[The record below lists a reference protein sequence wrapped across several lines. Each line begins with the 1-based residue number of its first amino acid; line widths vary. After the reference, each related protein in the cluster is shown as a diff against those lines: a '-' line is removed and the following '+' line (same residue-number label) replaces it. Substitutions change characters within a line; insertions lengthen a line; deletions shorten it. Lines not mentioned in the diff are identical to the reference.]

1 MKTVKHQLRRLVAL
15 ALALAMC
22 LPAVPAVAAAEDE
35 TTTTYTQVTSS
46 VTDGDYVLV
55 AESDGAYYALGT
67 TIGSKIDP
75 VTVTVS
81 GGTVTGDDLPVWT
94 LETTDS
100 GVTLSNGS
108 SYLAY
113 SSSTSFKS
121 SSDADYWTVN
131 AGTTSGTFYFTN
143 VASTTRC
150 IAYGVSQVKF
160 GAYAFSN
167 YTSSSY
173 VFDLM
178 LFKAGGESS
187 GGGSTTDP
195 TEDVETPSL
204 TYSEADKTVT
214 FKCATSGV
222 TYYYSYSE
230 SGNYTA
236 LEGSSLDVSDHIGE
250 TLYAYAELDG
260 SRSDTTSVELTE
272 TSTGGDETDE
282 NVSTIAEVKA
292 AADTSVT
299 YTVDGTVTY
308 ISGKSVYV
316 QDETGGIC
324 LYFSTAPSDISL
336 GDDVRASG
344 TYTTYKGLVELT
356 GVTDYT
362 IIGSTSELP
371 SQTVTIAELNSDYSD
386 SKALQSTRVYLTDLT
401 VGTVGTS
408 TTLTDADGNS
418 IVAYGASS
426 VLTEAGATEGAVINL
441 YAVVSDY
448 NAYQLYV
455 AQASDITVTSAGTG
469 GDEEEDDGTLA
480 DGTYVIWAPEYNMA
494 LTSTAYATYYLAGE
508 SVTLTD
514 STLSGYTSAAVWT
527 VNVTTDEDGAQSVTL
542 AQDDSCL
549 GVVVSGSYY
558 NLTFGATENTDWSL
572 EDAGDGLYYLKN
584 TGTNYYLEWYAS
596 KSDWSTYS
604 SVISGSEGMFA
615 LQFTAVEDTGDD
627 EDSDALT
634 SGTYVIWNPAYGY
647 ALSSTTVSSSSSY
660 YAGVA
665 VTESASGKVSGY
677 GETELWV
684 VTVSEDGTLTL
695 EQGGSY
701 MGMNSSG
708 YLTFDEADALTCY
721 TWTVEDAGDGL
732 YYLKDTSFGKYV
744 EWYSSYSDWST
755 YYSISSGS
763 ESLFA
768 LQFSPVSESDYTV
781 DTSIEESIAT
791 WGGGGAYEDGTT
803 AISGD
808 KYNVNDQ
815 LDSAATFTTVVSGTE
830 KTAFMT
836 TTPSTGGTTYYMGT
850 TGLGSGT
857 DDYMQFAVSSAGW
870 ANMELGFR
878 MRVTGSGSGE
888 WQLQYSTDGE
898 TFTNF
903 TTGTYSC
910 SYTAYSSDG
919 SSSSASVSGSITDG
933 VADMTQ
939 GYHSSTAYY
948 VTFTF
953 DVPEGAENAENL
965 YIRLVPSTTLKA
977 NGSSGTPGTSST
989 ARIDSVILSGSPIV
1003 DDSITGYVSVTPDN
1017 SEDQAVGTEL
1027 TLTSATEDA
1036 AILYRFVDTAT
1047 GEGEWLTYDESSKP
1061 TLDSLPATL
1070 EVYATSEGRADSVTR
1085 ILTYAAGT
1093 VSSVKFSPNGGG
1105 VYIEDESA
1113 AVTLTSATEGATIY
1127 YAITYDTDEDG
1138 NYVFETDSDSG
1149 EVIYTEYV
1157 LNEDGSSPIS
1167 LAKGFGGASI
1177 MAYAELEGYTTSATT
1192 TRTFTERSQ
1201 ETYNIYFGQMHSHT
1215 NYSDGAGSITDAY
1228 EHATEVHETTDTLDF
1243 LAVTDHSNSF
1253 DNASS
1258 DSVTITDASSS
1269 DEWTE
1274 GKAYAEQY
1282 TTDEFVALFGYEM
1295 TWSNGLGHINTFNTD
1310 GFQSRTQSAY
1320 TTYSTALQNYYDTL
1334 KTVTDSISQFNH
1346 PGTTFGDFQ
1355 DFSYY
1360 DEEIDELITLIE
1372 VGNGEGTIG
1381 SSSYFPSYEYY
1392 TRALDKGW
1400 HVAPTNN
1407 QDNHKGLWGDANTAR
1422 SVVLAD
1428 NLTEDDIYDAMRN
1441 YRVYA
1446 TEDNDLSIYYTLDGN
1461 IMGTILSESDVDDT
1475 VTLSVKLSDPTDDS
1489 LGTVSVIVN
1498 GGYAL
1503 ASQTVSGSE
1512 DTVTFEVSSD
1522 YSYYYIKVVE
1532 ADGDIAVTAPVWVG
1546 DVEALGVSTFESDDA
1561 LAVQNEALNMTLS
1574 LYNNESKDFDIESI
1588 TFTVTDLDGNVT
1600 DITDQIVSTTDVPT
1614 VVESMGTA
1622 DYSFAYT
1629 YSGLG
1634 STIYTATITGT
1645 LNGVTKVYTEPLTV
1659 SYVSSDM
1666 VTNVVVDG
1674 SHYND
1679 YVTGYYGGNMTE
1691 LETIAASQSI
1701 KLNIVTD
1708 VEDYYG
1714 EDSVLDDCALL
1725 IISAPAKKSGTAN
1738 AGDYVASLYEDEF
1751 IEAVQTY
1758 VQAGGSVIVCGLAD
1772 YGEASSSAEY
1782 HTAAQQNRLLEAL
1795 GSSMSINDDEAYDV
1809 NNNGGQAYRLYLE
1822 TFNME
1827 SEWLSGVVDV
1837 DSVADGEDYQVY
1849 SQYSGCTVNV
1859 GDGTWLVRG
1868 FDTTYSI
1875 DSDKDG
1881 VGASDEIESGSGYN
1895 YNIVT
1900 AEGEAT
1906 FLACEDTGY
1915 GGTIFVSGG
1924 VFCSDFEVDADVDD
1938 YDLPYANTTII
1949 TNILTDVQ
1957 VELPVTDIAT
1967 VRAAYD
1973 NGAGSGSIFE
1983 VRGYVT
1989 AGTANEDN
1997 AFFDCIYIQDETG
2010 GIDIF
2015 PYAESGLELGTY
2027 MEVTGY
2033 LASYQGDIELKVM
2046 SYTILDSENLNVV
2059 EPTLV
2064 TCAEGADY
2072 EANGGRLIQVEGTV
2086 GSVYYNSDG
2095 TLAQFTVTDSTGE
2108 AVVFIDGYILS
2119 GTTGENTLAETV
2131 TTGAI
2136 VSAVGVLYMHPETLA
2151 EDSDTFGEEVA
2162 VLRVRDC
2169 DEIVVTA
2176 AQEEFAIVTQPEDVE
2191 AVKGS
2196 SATFTVEA
2204 TGTDL
2209 TYQWQYQTATG
2220 SKWYN
2225 CTATTGE
2232 GYNASS
2238 VTLKANTGRNG
2249 YKYRCK
2255 VTNGDGETLTSEQA
2269 VLTVTAPITVTTQ
2282 PEDVTAEKGS
2292 SAAFTVEATSNLG
2305 ETLTYRWQY
2314 QTASGTSW
2322 SSCTA
2327 TTGEGYNT
2335 SSVTLK
2341 ANTGRDGYSYRCK
2354 ITDESGNTVY
2364 SSAATL
2370 TVTTPVVTDPITV
2383 TAQPEDVTA
2392 VKASSVSFTVEAT
2405 SNRDEAL
2412 SYQWQYMTA
2421 SGSKW
2426 YNCTATTGDGYN
2438 ASSVTLKANKGR
2450 NGYSYRCKI
2459 TDESGNVVY
2468 SDVATLT
2475 VTTE

>member
-22 LPAVPAVAAAEDE
+22 LPALPAVAAAEDE
-35 TTTTYTQVTSS
+35 TTTVSTWTQVDLEDISS
-46 VTDGDYVLV
+46 SDEIAITMTT
-55 AESDGAYYALGT
+55 SDGTVYALPT
-67 TIGSKIDP
+67 ANTGSSTAP
-75 VTVTVS
+75 TAVVVTAEDDTLS
-81 GGTVTGDDLPVWT
+81 IEATGDDYAWTFTADEEVEGGYIITSPSGDYLYTTNANNGVRVNTTEMTWT
-94 LETTDS
+94 LDGNYLYSSTTGRWLGVYTTNPDWRAYTNTTGNTAGQTVGFWKYSGETT
-100 GVTLSNGS
+100 
-108 SYLAY
+108 
-113 SSSTSFKS
+113 
-121 SSDADYWTVN
+121 
-131 AGTTSGTFYFTN
+131 
-143 VASTTRC
+143 
-150 IAYGVSQVKF
+150 
-160 GAYAFSN
+160 
-167 YTSSSY
+167 
-173 VFDLM
+173 
-178 LFKAGGESS
+178 ESS
-187 GGGSTTDP
+187 GSSTTV
-195 TEDVETPSL
+195 TVETPSL
-204 TYSEADKTVT
+204 TYSETDKTVT

-230 SGNYTA
+230 SGDYTA
-236 LEGSSLDVSDHIGE
+236 LDGSSLDVSDHIGE

-260 SRSDTTSVELTE
+260 SKSDTNSVELTE

-282 NVSTIAEVKA
+282 NVSTIAQVKA
-292 AADTSVT
+292 DADTSVT

-324 LYFSTAPSDISL
+324 LYFSTAPSDLSL

-362 IIGSTSELP
+362 VIGSTSELP
-371 SQTVTIAELNSDYSD
+371 AQTVTIAELSSDYSD

-426 VLTEAGATEGAVINL
+426 VLTEAGATEGSVISL

-448 NAYQLYV
+448 SGYQLYV
-455 AQASDITVTSAGTG
+455 AQASDVTVTSAGTG
-469 GDEEEDDGTLA
+469 EEDEGLTS
-480 DGTYVIWAPEYNMA
+480 GTYVIWAPAYNMA
-494 LTSTAYATYYLAGE
+494 LSSSYGTYYNDGVE
-508 SVTLTD
+508 VTQAED
-514 STLSGYTSAAVWT
+514 GTLSGYSSTEVWT
-527 VNVTTDEDGAQSVTL
+527 VTVNEDGTVTIAYGDQNL
-542 AQDDSCL
+542 GMADSYSSLTL
-549 GVVVSGSYY
+549 GAV
-558 NLTFGATENTDWSL
+558 NDQWTL
-572 EDAGDGLYYLKN
+572 EDAGDGLYYVKN
-584 TGTNYYLEWYAS
+584 TVRECYIEWYSS
-596 KSDWSTYS
+596 KSYWSGYAY
-604 SVISGSEGMFA
+604 IDEGNEGMFA
-615 LQFTAVEDTGDD
+615 LQFTAVEDTEEDNGTVTGTLVDSIAQGDQVVIYYPNGGLAMTGTASNSKLTGVAGTV
-627 EDSDALT
+627 EDTTLTTTSDALVLTVRETDEGYYTFENGGLYLT
-634 SGTYVIWNPAYGY
+634 SGSTG
-647 ALSSTTVSSSSSY
+647 SS
-660 YAGVA
+660 
-665 VTESASGKVSGY
+665 
-677 GETELWV
+677 
-684 VTVSEDGTLTL
+684 LTL
-695 EQGGSY
+695 AEKSDYSLWELEETDTAGSFY
-701 MGMNSSG
+701 IKNVNAKYGSNNQ
-708 YLTFDEADALTCY
+708 
-721 TWTVEDAGDGL
+721 
-732 YYLKDTSFGKYV
+732 YV
-744 EWYSSYSDWST
+744 E
-755 YYSISSGS
+755 YYSGFTTYSFSTSNPTIYVY
-763 ESLFA
+763 
-768 LQFSPVSESDYTV
+768 QFYKTGATEVGVEY
-781 DTSIEESIAT
+781 DTDSSIEESIAS
-791 WGGGGAYEDGTT
+791 WGGGGPYTEGATSV
-803 AISGD
+803 SGD
-808 KYNVNDQ
+808 LYNVNDM
-815 LDSAATFTTVVSGTE
+815 LDSNATFTAVVSGEEVQT
-830 KTAFMT
+830 FT
-836 TTPSTGGTTYYMGT
+836 TGTSSGSTDISNWYMGG

-857 DDYMQFAVSSAGW
+857 DDYLQFAVSSAGW
-870 ANMELGFR
+870 GDMELSFR
-878 MRVTGSGSGE
+878 LRASNTGSGE

-898 TFTNF
+898 TFTDF

-910 SYTAYSSDG
+910 SYTSYSSDG
-919 SSSSASVSGSITDG
+919 SSSAVTLSGDITDG
-933 VADMTQ
+933 VAKTSIKSAT
-939 GYHSSTAYY
+939 YI
-948 VTFTF
+948 TFTF
-953 DVPEGAENAENL
+953 DVPDGAENAETL
-965 YIRLVPSTTLKA
+965 YIRLVPSTTVRA
-977 NGSSGTPGTSST
+977 NGTASTPSNQGTV
-989 ARIDSVILSGSPIV
+989 RIDSVVLSGSPIV
-1003 DDSITGYVSVTPDN
+1003 DDSITGYVAVTPDN

-1027 TLTSATEDA
+1027 TMSSSTEDA
-1036 AILYRFVDTAT
+1036 TILYRFVDTTT

-1061 TLDSLPATL
+1061 TLDTLPSTL
-1070 EVYATSEGRADSVTR
+1070 EVYATSEGRANSVTR

-1105 VYIEDESA
+1105 VYIEDESV
-1113 AVTLTSATEGATIY
+1113 AVTLTSATDGATIY

-1138 NYVFETDSDSG
+1138 NYVFATDSDG
-1149 EVIYTEYV
+1149 NTVYTEYV
-1157 LNEDGSSPIS
+1157 LTENGSSPIS

-1177 MAYAELEGYTTSATT
+1177 MAYAELEGYTTSAVT

-1228 EHATEVHETTDTLDF
+1228 EHATEVHEETDTLDF

-1253 DNASS
+1253 DSASS
-1258 DSVTITDASSS
+1258 DSVTITDGSLSE
-1269 DEWTE
+1269 EWTE

-1295 TWSNGLGHINTFNTD
+1295 TWSNGLGHINTFNTG

-1475 VTLSVKLSDPTDDS
+1475 VTLSVKLSDPTDSS

-1498 GGYAL
+1498 GGYVL

-1512 DTVTFEVSSD
+1512 DTVTFNVSSD

-1546 DVEALGVSTFESDDA
+1546 DVEALGVSTFESNDA

-1600 DITDQIVSTTDVPT
+1600 DITDQIVATTDVPT
-1614 VVESMGTA
+1614 EVESMDTA
-1622 DYSFAYT
+1622 DYSFY
-1629 YSGLG
+1629 YVYDGLG

-1659 SYVSSDM
+1659 SYVSADM

-1691 LETIAASQSI
+1691 LEAIAANQSI

-1714 EDSVLDDCALL
+1714 DDSVLDDCSLL

-1751 IEAVQTY
+1751 IEAVQAY

-1782 HTAAQQNRLLEAL
+1782 HTAAQQNKLLEAL
-1795 GSSMSINDDEAYDV
+1795 GSSMSLNDDEAYDV

-1837 DSVADGEDYQVY
+1837 DSVEDGEDYQVY

-1859 GDGTWLVRG
+1859 GDGTWLVAG

-1881 VGASDEIESGSGYN
+1881 VGASDVIESGSGYN
-1895 YNIVT
+1895 YNVVT
-1900 AEGEAT
+1900 SEGEAV

-1967 VRAAYD
+1967 VRAAYGD
-1973 NGAGSGSIFE
+1973 GEGSGSIYK

-2059 EPTLV
+2059 DPTLV

-2072 EANGGRLIQVEGTV
+2072 AANGGKLIQVEGTV

-2095 TLAQFTVTDSTGE
+2095 TLAQFTVSDSTGE
-2108 AVVFIDGYILS
+2108 SVVFIDGYILS

-2131 TTGAI
+2131 TTGAT

-2151 EDSDTFGEEVA
+2151 TDSDTFGEEVA

-2176 AQEEFAIVTQPEDVE
+2176 AAVTVDTTALTAAIEQAEALTGSDYTASTWSAVETALTAAKEVAANAEATQAEVDEATAALTAAIDALEE
-2191 AVKGS
+2191 AVTVPAATKITSLTNTAKGIKVTWNAVDGATS
-2196 SATFTVEA
+2196 YQVYRKIGSGSWKKVKTTSSTTWTDTAAKKNGTKYQYKVYAVNSAGKSKASATETIYRLTAKHFTRAKNVSSKKISLKWTRNTQA
-2204 TGTDL
+2204 TGYIIEYSTSKSFTSSTTKTVKIKGNKNL
-2209 TYQWQYQTATG
+2209 T
-2220 SKWYN
+2220 
-2225 CTATTGE
+2225 TTLKNLTKGKTYYIRMRPYKTS
-2232 GYNASS
+2232 GS
-2238 VTLKANTGRNG
+2238 VTSYAGWS
-2249 YKYRCK
+2249 K
-2255 VTNGDGETLTSEQA
+2255 VK
-2269 VLTVTAPITVTTQ
+2269 TV
-2282 PEDVTAEKGS
+2282 K
-2292 SAAFTVEATSNLG
+2292 
-2305 ETLTYRWQY
+2305 
-2314 QTASGTSW
+2314 
-2322 SSCTA
+2322 
-2327 TTGEGYNT
+2327 
-2335 SSVTLK
+2335 
-2341 ANTGRDGYSYRCK
+2341 
-2354 ITDESGNTVY
+2354 
-2364 SSAATL
+2364 
-2370 TVTTPVVTDPITV
+2370 
-2383 TAQPEDVTA
+2383 
-2392 VKASSVSFTVEAT
+2392 VK
-2405 SNRDEAL
+2405 
-2412 SYQWQYMTA
+2412 
-2421 SGSKW
+2421 K
-2426 YNCTATTGDGYN
+2426 
-2438 ASSVTLKANKGR
+2438 
-2450 NGYSYRCKI
+2450 
-2459 TDESGNVVY
+2459 
-2468 SDVATLT
+2468 
-2475 VTTE
+2475 